1 MSENSIFE
9 VRITNLTF
17 AQASTVYSVLGKD
30 LTGAEFV
37 LYKDEKFVK
46 KQKAWAP
53 VQMKCPDF
61 AGDQEH
67 RTPAEQKL
75 ASLGVIKKSDK
86 PAAEPISPLDNCFE
100 LKMGSYSCV
109 EAAYQAMK
117 LLDKDAR
124 TMFHNISGTE
134 AKKRAKNIKVRDDW
148 EALKNQVML
157 YWLEKKFQAET
168 MKQELIKTENIPA
181 YVNED
186 GVDVGKMLTDIRA
199 KLLEKYKPEV
209 PDNDIP
215 DVPDAIPA
223 GEDPLSDILL
233 DDKNGQSVQKI
244 LNDYCAAGDPKP
256 AKKNPP
262 APVQKPVVKQEEKT
276 EPEYE
281 DPWTMYRN
289 LRRG

>member
-37 LYKDEKFVK
+37 LYKDKKFVK
-46 KQKAWAP
+46 TQKAWAP
-53 VQMKCPDF
+53 IQMKCPDF
-61 AGDQEH
+61 AGNQEH

-75 ASLGVIKKSDK
+75 ANLGVIKKSDK

-124 TMFHNISGTE
+124 TMFHNISGAE

-148 EALKNQVML
+148 ETLKDQVML

-168 MKQELIKTENIPA
+168 MKQELIKAENIPA

-199 KLLEKYKPEV
+199 KLLEEYKPE
-209 PDNDIP
+209 
-215 DVPDAIPA
+215 VPDAIPA

-244 LNDYCAAGDPKP
+244 LDDYCAAGDPKP
-256 AKKNPP
+256 AKKTSP
-262 APVQKPVVKQEEKT
+262 APTQKPIVKQEKKV
-276 EPEYE
+276 EPKVESEPE